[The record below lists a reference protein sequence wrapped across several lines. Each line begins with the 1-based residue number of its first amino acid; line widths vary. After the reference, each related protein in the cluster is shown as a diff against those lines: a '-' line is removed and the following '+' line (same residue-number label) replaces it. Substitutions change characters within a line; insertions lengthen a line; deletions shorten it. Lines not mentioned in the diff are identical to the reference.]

1 MGREKR
7 IAESRTKDILD
18 RGKTTETP
26 RANSTAASTAAPV
39 ATPPSTMSTGRALWH
54 ILLLFIVPA
63 VLLVVL
69 GKLLFHL

>member
-18 RGKTTETP
+18 RGKTTEAP
-26 RANSTAASTAAPV
+26 RANSTAASTAAPAV
-39 ATPPSTMSTGRALWH
+39 APVSTMSTGRAVWH
-54 ILLLFIVPA
+54 ILLLFLIPA
-63 VLLVVL
+63 ILLVVV